1 MHNGWVALGT
11 LVLIPVASAIGAS
24 LGFRKGAKDHGV
36 SASDAAD
43 FINKSAEL
51 ASNDP
56 AFAEKFAA
64 AHEAALKR
72 AVKALGGK

>member
-1 MHNGWVALGT
+1 MHNGWIALGT

-36 SASDAAD
+36 SSKDAAD
-43 FINKSAEL
+43 FIKKSADL
-51 ASNDP
+51 ASDDP